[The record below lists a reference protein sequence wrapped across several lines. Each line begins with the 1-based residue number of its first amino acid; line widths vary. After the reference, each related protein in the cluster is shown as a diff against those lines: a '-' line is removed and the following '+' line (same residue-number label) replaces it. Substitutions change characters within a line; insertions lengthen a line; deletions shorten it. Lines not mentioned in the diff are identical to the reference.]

1 MPQINYSRPWLT
13 DYQTA
18 AFFTEKRY
26 SLIEGSTK
34 SGKTAPALVW
44 LFERAALTGAVGRA
58 YWWVAPVYTQA
69 QIAFERFVRGIP
81 RSMVEPHNT
90 KMIADLPNGARV
102 HFKSGENPD
111 NLYGDDVYD
120 VVIDEASRVDDP
132 AWYAVRST
140 LTATGGR
147 ARIIGNVKGR
157 NNWFY
162 KMARVAERGH
172 PEMHYSKITCL
183 DAVKAGI
190 LPQKEIDDA
199 REQLPPH
206 IFAELYMAEAQG
218 GEGRVYQNFSKA
230 NIREDIVDTGG
241 TLLVGM
247 DFNVDPMS
255 ATISVQVVD
264 ELHTFDEIVIM
275 NGDTEQ
281 MCSEILRRYPKRQ
294 IICYPDPSGKSR
306 RSSAVAGAT
315 DFSIIRAHGISVVAP
330 SRAPAIV
337 DRVNSVNALILNTN
351 GRRRLLVHP
360 RCKTLIAGFED
371 QMFKPGTKIP
381 DKANGLDH
389 MVDGEG
395 YKVCGVF
402 PLAGIV
408 GGVEFGKVSG
418 W

>member
-1 MPQINYSRPWLT
+1 MPQIQYQRPWLT
-13 DYQTA
+13 DYQLD

-26 SLIEGSTK
+26 SLIEGSSK
-34 SGKTAPALVW
+34 GGKTAPALVW
-44 LFERAALTGAVGRA
+44 LFERAALHGAAGRA

-69 QIAFERFVRGIP
+69 DIAYRRFINGVP
-81 RSMVEPHNT
+81 RSICVPHNT
-90 KMIADLPNGARV
+90 KMMVDLPNGARV
-102 HFKSGENPD
+102 WFKSAENPD

-120 VVIDEASRVDDP
+120 TVIDEASRVDDL

-140 LTATGGR
+140 LTATQGK
-147 ARIIGNVKGR
+147 ARIVGNVKGR

-162 KMARVAERGH
+162 KMARIAERGH
-172 PEMHYSKITCL
+172 PEMHYAKITCL
-183 DAVKAGI
+183 DAVRAGI

-206 IFAELYMAEAQG
+206 VFAELYMAEAQG
-218 GEGRVYQNFSKA
+218 GEGRVYQFFSKA
-230 NIREDIVDTGG
+230 NIRDDIGDNGG

-255 ATISVQVVD
+255 ATVSVKAVD

-294 IICYPDPSGKSR
+294 IIVYPDPSGKSR
-306 RSSAVAGAT
+306 RSSAVAGVT
-315 DFSIIRAHGISVVAP
+315 DFSIIRSHGMSVVAP
-330 SRAPAIV
+330 SRAPLIV
-337 DRVNSVNALILNTN
+337 DRVNCVNAMILNTA
-351 GRRRLLVHP
+351 GRRRLFVHP
-360 RCKTLIAGFED
+360 RCKTLISGFED

-389 MVDGEG
+389 MVDAEG
-395 YKVCGVF
+395 YKCVGEF
-402 PLAGIV
+402 PIPGMAGSL
-408 GGVEFGKVSG
+408 EFSKVAG